1 MRRHGPP
8 RRRRYARQSA
18 RVEGW
23 HGGEGPPGQGHLTFR
38 HSGGLALSAGAAY
51 SQAPRAPAARR
62 GGSRLYLTLE
72 RPHPGGK
79 PTLPPPKTSEAPPQ
93 HRAWTIL
100 NMTARRSQRSREISH
115 GRYAIILAA
124 NIYVLRNIN
133 ETLCGC
139 HNSESRVLP
148 VSIRRG
154 CGWSFAI
161 WLSGLHAFIAPGL
174 GQVSGA
180 ARRRGPPPRRR
191 HARANARTEGWHG
204 GGGPR

>member
-1 MRRHGPP
+1 MLSRERAKAAQRLHFTGGRDGEMRRHGPP

-139 HNSESRVLP
+139 HSSDSRVLP
-148 VSIRRG
+148 Y
-154 CGWSFAI
+154 
-161 WLSGLHAFIAPGL
+161 PP
-174 GQVSGA
+174 GA
-180 ARRRGPPPRRR
+180 AADGLSPFGCQVFMRSSRRAWDR
-191 HARANARTEGWHG
+191 
-204 GGGPR
+204 